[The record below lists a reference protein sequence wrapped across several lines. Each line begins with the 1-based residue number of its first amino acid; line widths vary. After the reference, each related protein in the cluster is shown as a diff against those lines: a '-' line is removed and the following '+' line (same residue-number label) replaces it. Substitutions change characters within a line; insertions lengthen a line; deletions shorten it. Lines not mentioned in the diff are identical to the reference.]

1 MNEITNREVERYIY
15 DLLPPRD
22 AVLRKMEAEAGK
34 RAIPIIGPAV
44 ARVLYLLAA
53 ATGARRVFEMGSA
66 IGYSTL
72 WLARAVGER
81 GEVFYTDGNPENAKE
96 AEGYFKR
103 AGVSKRIHVMVGNA
117 LDLLQQVKG
126 EFDIIFNDV
135 DKHWYPDVFKVA
147 VPRVREGGLFITD
160 NVLWGGRVAGSRPD
174 LSTRKIQEFNRL
186 IYSSNRLFSTILP
199 IRDGVAVCR
208 KL

>member
-1 MNEITNREVERYIY
+1 MNEITNREVERYVY
-15 DLLPPRD
+15 DLLPRRD
-22 AVLRKMEAEAGK
+22 AVLRRMETEATK
-34 RAIPIIGPAV
+34 RSIPIIGPAV
-44 ARVLYLLAA
+44 ARVIYLLA
-53 ATGARRVFEMGSA
+53 TGIGAKRVFEMGSA

-72 WLARAVGER
+72 WLARAVGEQ
-81 GEVFYTDGNPENAKE
+81 GEVFYTDGNPKNARE

-117 LDLLQQVKG
+117 LDLIQQVKG
-126 EFDIIFNDV
+126 NFDIIFNDV
-135 DKHWYPDVFKVA
+135 DKHWYPDVFGLA
-147 VPRVREGGLFITD
+147 VPRVRKGGLFITD
-160 NVLWGGRVAGSRPD
+160 NVLWDGRVARSRPD
-174 LSTRKIQEFNRL
+174 LTTRKIQEFNHL

>member
-1 MNEITNREVERYIY
+1 MNEITNREVERYMY
-15 DLLPPRD
+15 DLLPRRD
-22 AVLRKMEAEAGK
+22 AVLRKMETEAAK
-34 RAIPIIGPAV
+34 RSIPIIGPAV
-44 ARVLYLLAA
+44 AGVLYLLATA
-53 ATGARRVFEMGSA
+53 IGAKRVFEMGSA

-81 GEVFYTDGNPENAKE
+81 GEVFYTDGNPKNAQE

-103 AGVSKRIHVMVGNA
+103 TGVSKRIHVMVGNA
-117 LDLLQQVKG
+117 LDLLQEVKG
-126 EFDIIFNDV
+126 DFDIIFNDV
-135 DKHWYPDVFKVA
+135 DKHWYPDVFKLA
-147 VPRVREGGLFITD
+147 VPRVRQGGLFITD
-160 NVLWGGRVAGSRPD
+160 NVLWGGRVARSRPD

-186 IYSSNRLFSTILP
+186 LYSSNRLFSTILP